1 MAAAGRRRLESL
13 LGRLGG
19 ALRAAHAGARL
30 VLAPHPSDDARA
42 DAFWIVGGRV
52 VDWGPKPAPEELEA
66 RTHAA
71 LRDAPAPGALGGW
84 LPAEE
89 LVEARIVGA
98 WLAGH
103 EEASVVELDP
113 ASPLASAA

>member
-1 MAAAGRRRLESL
+1 M
-13 LGRLGG
+13 
-19 ALRAAHAGARL
+19 
-30 VLAPHPSDDARA
+30 
-42 DAFWIVGGRV
+42 

-71 LRDAPAPGALGGW
+71 LRDAPAPGSLGGW

-103 EEASVVELDP
+103 DEASVVELDP
-113 ASPLASAA
+113 ASPRLASAA